1 MNNQNDSRIYSGATP
16 SEIEEDLLPLLDF
29 EAKKLTLKELSKIL
43 NQRLIPH
50 LMNYNNPHFI
60 SMYNLPPDNGGK
72 FGAEIALEYNQGVTA
87 WEVSPGGVVL
97 EELCCQALC
106 RLFNL
111 SSEADATFMY
121 CGTYSNQSALYLALH
136 WTAEKKFGFDFG
148 KHGLKGFPNPNRL
161 VAVASTDA
169 HLSLKHA
176 LRVLGL
182 GEDSIITVPVDKN
195 HHMDVEELKETLTR
209 LKDEKDIF
217 CVIATAGTTST
228 GSIDPVLPIATLCNK
243 LNIWCHMDGAYGLS
257 YYLVP
262 EKKPLFNGIEL
273 VDSITWDPHKT
284 LGVVIPNSLLFLKRK
299 DDFRRHSIFGD
310 YFNRE
315 DDLEPNPG
323 LKSPPTTRPLS
334 ALPLVTSIRYIG
346 IDGLRKRLN
355 DNLITIQTVYNE
367 LKKDNEIEVCHK
379 PELGVLCI
387 RIIPENIPKSHLDQ
401 LQRFIF
407 EEIKREGKFSISTTK
422 IDNKAVIR
430 LVVLNE
436 AVNVKSILETIQ
448 HIKMIA
454 THYSI

>member
-1 MNNQNDSRIYSGATP
+1 M
-16 SEIEEDLLPLLDF
+16 
-29 EAKKLTLKELSKIL
+29 
-43 NQRLIPH
+43 
-50 LMNYNNPHFI
+50 
-60 SMYNLPPDNGGK
+60 
-72 FGAEIALEYNQGVTA
+72 
-87 WEVSPGGVVL
+87 
-97 EELCCQALC
+97 
-106 RLFNL
+106 
-111 SSEADATFMY
+111 
-121 CGTYSNQSALYLALH
+121 
-136 WTAEKKFGFDFG
+136 
-148 KHGLKGFPNPNRL
+148 
-161 VAVASTDA
+161 
-169 HLSLKHA
+169 
-176 LRVLGL
+176 
-182 GEDSIITVPVDKN
+182 
-195 HHMDVEELKETLTR
+195 
-209 LKDEKDIF
+209 
-217 CVIATAGTTST
+217 
-228 GSIDPVLPIATLCNK
+228 
-243 LNIWCHMDGAYGLS
+243 
-257 YYLVP
+257 
-262 EKKPLFNGIEL
+262 
-273 VDSITWDPHKT
+273 DSITWDPHKT

-346 IDGLRKRLN
+346 IDGLSKRLN

-379 PELGVLCI
+379 PDLGVLCI